1 MPLADLITPRLGRR
15 ASCAL
20 TVALMT
26 VSALAAE
33 ARADDPRPPTCT
45 RLVGVRLTRSGAPLV
60 TIELRGE
67 RISAI
72 TTGDDRGLSLPDDP
86 ACVTIDGAGALA
98 TPGFIDPLSRVGLV
112 ELDSEA
118 HTHDH
123 DNRHPLQPAESP
135 VRAVVD
141 TALAWNARSVLLP
154 VTRLEGVTTVIAA
167 PGGGVLSGYGVAA
180 DLLVGPRADALI
192 ARRVAHFGTIGPRHE
207 SRAGGLFVLAR
218 ALEEARRWPTVKAA
232 FEKNAHAG
240 LITPWLDLEAL
251 QPVVRG
257 EVPLVVTVN
266 RASDIEA
273 LLEVVATPTFAT
285 PNIAAPMGAAAGIP
299 LVLNG
304 AAEAW
309 MLAPELARRRV
320 AVILDPL
327 LYGPGGF
334 DELHARPD
342 AAAILAAAGVR
353 VMFAQGDPHQSRKL
367 RQLAGN
373 AVREGMSWEAALAA
387 LTTTPAE
394 VFALAGHGRLA
405 VGAIATVALWDG
417 DPLEVLTSLRWLAI
431 RGRPIARQSRQT
443 ELYERHR

>member
-1 MPLADLITPRLGRR
+1 MPRADAIR
-15 ASCAL
+15 AVFCAL
-20 TVALMT
+20 SCVYLLG
-26 VSALAAE
+26 LAAE
-33 ARADDPRPPTCT
+33 ARADDPPPPACT
-45 RLVGVRLTRSGAPLV
+45 RLVGVRLTRGGAPSV

-86 ACVTIDGAGALA
+86 ACAVVDAAGAIA
-98 TPGFIDPLSRVGLV
+98 TPGFIDPQSQVGLV

-123 DNRHPLQPAESP
+123 DNRHPLQAAESP

-141 TALAWNARSVLLP
+141 TALAWNARSVVSP

-167 PGGGVLSGYGVAA
+167 PHGGVLSGYGVAA
-180 DLLVGPRADALI
+180 DLLVGPRATAII
-192 ARRVAHFGTIGPRHE
+192 ASRIAHFGAVGPRHE

-218 ALEEARRWPTVKAA
+218 ALEEARRWPSVRAA

-240 LITPWLDLEAL
+240 LVTPWLDLEAL

-257 EVPLVVTVN
+257 EVPLVITAN
-266 RASDIEA
+266 RASDLEA
-273 LLEVVATPTFAT
+273 LLEVVAPT
-285 PNIAAPMGAAAGIP
+285 AAAANIP
-299 LVLNG
+299 LVVSG

-342 AAAILAAAGVR
+342 AAAILSRAGVR
-353 VMFAQGDPHQSRKL
+353 VMFGQSDPHLSRKL

-373 AVREGMSWEAALAA
+373 AVREGMAWEAALAA
-387 LTTTPAE
+387 LTSTPAE
-394 VFALAGHGRLA
+394 VYGLAGRGRLE
-405 VGAIATVALWDG
+405 VGAVATVALWDG

-431 RGRPIARQSRQT
+431 RGRPIALRSRQT
-443 ELYERHR
+443 ELLERHR